1 MVSDVNSDKGEL
13 DKKVGCVSRH
23 YETLLEISK
32 RVITKDTELTRA
44 RTDAYSADLDV
55 FNGRGLR
62 NRNGEAFGRANAAG
76 DALDEVGERL
86 GGVECN
92 EAACAG
98 VGGSVGWV

>member
-1 MVSDVNSDKGEL
+1 VVSDVYSEKGEL
-13 DKKVGCVSRH
+13 DKKMGCGSCH
-23 YETLLEISK
+23 YENPTRSK
-32 RVITKDTELTRA
+32 QVITKDTELTRA

-55 FNGRGLR
+55 FDGRGLR

-76 DALDEVGERL
+76 NALDEVGERL

>member
-1 MVSDVNSDKGEL
+1 MLIQIRGSWIRKWVVEA
-13 DKKVGCVSRH
+13 VIMR
-23 YETLLEISK
+23 TLLEISK

-55 FNGRGLR
+55 FDGRGLW

-76 DALDEVGERL
+76 DALDEVSERL

-98 VGGSVGWV
+98 VGGSVAWV